1 LVRKRDCG
9 DSLAYCERRAEFHS
23 PEGAALFRPAAT
35 GSSIGEVEK
44 RSAFRHIGYNATLVQ
59 GPDFMQLF
67 AFGINHQT
75 APLLLREQV
84 VFHAENMVQALR
96 DLVDRQPV
104 KEAAII
110 STCNRTEV
118 YCHTEEPA
126 QAMHWLAE
134 YHKLKS
140 QNLEP
145 YLYQLPHDR
154 AVKHAFR
161 VASGLDSMV
170 LGEPQILGQFKDAV
184 RSAEQAG
191 TLGLLLNKLFQRT
204 FSVAKTVRSE
214 TEIGASTV
222 SMASAAVRLAE
233 RIYPSIAEQAALFI
247 GAGEMI
253 ELSATHFGARHPRQ
267 MTFANRTVERA
278 QHLAERFR
286 GRAIT
291 LNDLP
296 SQLAV
301 HDIIVTCTASSLPII
316 GKGVIESA
324 LRARKHRPFLII
336 DLAVPRDVEAQ
347 VGELDDV
354 FLYSVDDLGKIAR
367 EGMDA
372 RESAVAQAEA
382 IIETQV
388 GDFMQWMDRRE
399 LVPTIRA
406 LRDDAERAR
415 RRAVEHAL
423 RQLARGDESQQVIEQ
438 LSHSLTNKLLHAP
451 THALNHANQDDRE
464 QLTNTLRR
472 LYQLK

>member
-1 LVRKRDCG
+1 
-9 DSLAYCERRAEFHS
+9 
-23 PEGAALFRPAAT
+23 
-35 GSSIGEVEK
+35 
-44 RSAFRHIGYNATLVQ
+44 
-59 GPDFMQLF
+59 MQLF
-67 AFGINHQT
+67 AFGINHET
-75 APLLLREQV
+75 APLSLREQV

-96 DLVDRQPV
+96 DLVDRHPV
-104 KEAAII
+104 EEAAII

-118 YCHTEEPA
+118 YCHTQEPG

-134 YHKLKS
+134 YHKVKT
-140 QNLEP
+140 QHLEP
-145 YLYQLPHDR
+145 YLYKFPQEG

-184 RSAEQAG
+184 RTADEAG
-191 TLGLLLNKLFQRT
+191 TLGVLLNKLFQRT

-233 RIYPSIAEQAALFI
+233 RIYPSIAEQSALFV

-253 ELSATHFGARHPRQ
+253 ELTATHFAAQHPRHL
-267 MTFANRTVERA
+267 TFANRTLERA

-291 LNDLP
+291 LNELAM
-296 SQLAV
+296 QLAV
-301 HDIIVTCTASSLPII
+301 HDIIVSCTASTLPII
-316 GKGVIESA
+316 GKGLIESA

-336 DLAVPRDVEAQ
+336 DLAVPRDVEAE
-347 VGELDDV
+347 VGALDDV
-354 FLYSVDDLGKIAR
+354 FLYTVDDLGNIAR
-367 EGMDA
+367 EGLDV

-388 GDFMQWMDRRE
+388 GDFMQWLDNRE
-399 LVPTIRA
+399 LVPAIRA

-415 RRAVEHAL
+415 RHEVERAL
-423 RQLARGDESQQVIEQ
+423 RRLARGDAAQNVLEQ
-438 LSHSLTNKLLHAP
+438 LSYALTNKLLHAP
-451 THALNHANQDDRE
+451 THALNHANDDDRE
-464 QLTNTLRR
+464 QLVNMVRR
-472 LYQLK
+472 LYQLKRSE

>member
-1 LVRKRDCG
+1 
-9 DSLAYCERRAEFHS
+9 
-23 PEGAALFRPAAT
+23 
-35 GSSIGEVEK
+35 
-44 RSAFRHIGYNATLVQ
+44 
-59 GPDFMQLF
+59 MQLF

-75 APLLLREQV
+75 APLSLREQV
-84 VFHAENMVQALR
+84 VFHAENLVQALR
-96 DLVDRQPV
+96 DLVDRHPV

-118 YCHTEEPA
+118 YCHTAEPG
-126 QAMHWLAE
+126 QAMHWLAN
-134 YHKLKS
+134 YHQLKAH
-140 QNLEP
+140 NLEP
-145 YLYQLPHDR
+145 HLYQLPQER

-184 RSAEQAG
+184 RAAESAG

-204 FSVAKTVRSE
+204 FSVAKAVRSE

-233 RIYPSIAEQAALFI
+233 RIYPSIGEQSALFI

-253 ELSATHFGARHPRQ
+253 ELTATHFAARHPRHV
-267 MTFANRTVERA
+267 TFANRTLERA

-291 LNDLP
+291 LNEVP

-301 HDIIVTCTASSLPII
+301 HDIIVSCTASTLPII
-316 GKGVIESA
+316 GKGLIESA

-336 DLAVPRDVEAQ
+336 DLAVPRDVEAE
-347 VGELDDV
+347 VGALDDV
-354 FLYSVDDLGKIAR
+354 FLYSVDDLGNIAR
-367 EGMDA
+367 EGLDL

-388 GDFMQWMDRRE
+388 GDFMQWLDNRE

-406 LRDDAERAR
+406 LRDEAERAR
-415 RRAVEHAL
+415 RHEVGRAL
-423 RQLARGDESQQVIEQ
+423 RRLAHGDDAQMVLEQ
-438 LSHSLTNKLLHAP
+438 LSHSLTNKFLHGP
-451 THALNHANQDDRE
+451 THALNHANDDDRE
-464 QLTNTLRR
+464 QLVAMLRR
-472 LYQLK
+472 LYQLKRSE